1 MEQVQH
7 AVETGNAP
15 ELSVADNVKTMA
27 LIEAG
32 YRSIA
37 EKRPVRLDEFPV

>member
-1 MEQVQH
+1 
-7 AVETGNAP
+7 
-15 ELSVADNVKTMA
+15 VKTMA

-37 EKRPVRLDEFPV
+37 ENRPVPLSEFGI